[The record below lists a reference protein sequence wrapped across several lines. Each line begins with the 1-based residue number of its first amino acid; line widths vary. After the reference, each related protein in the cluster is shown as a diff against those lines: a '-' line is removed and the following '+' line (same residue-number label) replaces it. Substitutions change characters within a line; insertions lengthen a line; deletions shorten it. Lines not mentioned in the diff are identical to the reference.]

1 MKDFITL
8 LYSYVYDAEDK
19 NPQEDNDDEEAEI
32 NFVIENNDQ
41 VKNEEPGES
50 KLIKWKM
57 KSKAI
62 IIDDGT

>member
-19 NPQEDNDDEEAEI
+19 NPQEDNNDEEAEI

-50 KLIKWKM
+50 KLIK
-57 KSKAI
+57 
-62 IIDDGT
+62 